1 MDALFE
7 DLVDRLR
14 TSGRLADST
23 LLEIVHSAMLD
34 AHKKTVSEEK
44 RGLVRLHHNARFHE
58 LSIMELE
65 CCLKVVRKEAENN
78 FSDQRYEF
86 EQALAS
92 ISEQQALMQKKLE
105 ELEIII
111 AEKDRDLTRIKE
123 NELKLAFDVISNEVD
138 KAAKENVKNNSTN
151 QSTVPNVDR
160 ESNGMFDELK
170 SSIEQKVSKIEVKLK
185 NERHILTDKFNK
197 LKQDGVTDL
206 ENDGAKQFHGLY
218 NIAHLLIGF
227 EEMISDV
234 SMLEENIKFSFK
246 MIERSTNLFKTKLE
260 ESKLEMDMEREMLNL
275 LMKSYIQEAQC
286 NNCKLDSIGVIT
298 AAKTTKLQSTKETLE
313 EAAALREEIDKVVV
327 SSMINEWN
335 NKKNI
340 VDIKH
345 SLEEEIDNVL
355 FGEIMKDLTKFC
367 SSSSTLALSKERDHK
382 AAISLMINDCNANK
396 EAIRIEYSL
405 REDIDRFVISE
416 TMKDFLKCSS
426 STSAACHNNENSDD
440 EVQKETIDKEVL
452 RDTNMAFTKLSERFS
467 DVETMISSRT
477 DANNKRLVDYGFTQC
492 NCFYNQG

>member
-78 FSDQRYEF
+78 FSDQRHEF

-92 ISEQQALMQKKLE
+92 ISEQQTLMQKKLE

-123 NELKLAFDVISNEVD
+123 NELKLAFEVISNEVE
-138 KAAKENVKNNSTN
+138 KAAKENVTNNSIK

-218 NIAHLLIGF
+218 IAHLLIGF

-260 ESKLEMDMEREMLNL
+260 ESKLKMDMEREMLNL

-286 NNCKLDSIGVIT
+286 INCKLDSIGVIT
-298 AAKTTKLQSTKETLE
+298 AAKTTKQSTKETLE
-313 EAAALREEIDKVVV
+313 EVATLREEIDKVVV

-335 NKKNI
+335 NRKNI
-340 VDIKH
+340 VDIKR
-345 SLEEEIDNVL
+345 SLEEEIDHVL
-355 FGEIMKDLTKFC
+355 FSEIMKDLTKFC

-396 EAIRIEYSL
+396 EAIQIEYSL
-405 REDIDRFVISE
+405 REAIDRFVISE

-426 STSAACHNNENSDD
+426 STSTACRNNENSD
-440 EVQKETIDKEVL
+440 TAL
-452 RDTNMAFTKLSERFS
+452 TKLSERFS
-467 DVETMISSRT
+467 DVETMITSRT
-477 DANNKRLVDYGFTQC
+477 DANNKR
-492 NCFYNQG
+492 